1 MKFFIFVSVLFS
13 FASYSLEK
21 PYEPS
26 FTAKHPKMVQSA
38 RSAGVGIAVSALSY
52 AGLQATTKQDSSNC
66 LKFALPIGL
75 VSGLAVYYLK
85 PVYISF
91 LDAVLC
97 HPDQALLAAYQ
108 VEDQMKKEAQ
118 RQKLDGD
125 TQNIEDHTKKLKLA
139 HTLIKRFESQC
150 PFVLLGECT
159 NEGFGPC
166 VLSRTYKKKYRN
178 QFEDA
183 IGKALSQKSSLSRP
197 IVYTSFGCG
206 GSFQDLVILT
216 KWLSKNPLA
225 QLDIHLVDLQH
236 TPLVACL
243 DFLNNQRQI
252 NKQPIDYASVMQ
264 QLLEKGKKEWGGDK
278 HPEEKATMELSAT
291 ISHLDLKH
299 KEFLDWLQ
307 NNFPKAQIRLF
318 SHDNAKSYL
327 DFTQKNNLEYPD
339 VISAADIQDE
349 MSQLRK
355 SINNYLALCA
365 KTLEKKPSSINILL
379 TKMLEKNG
387 NYRVSLLTCAKDN
400 IPGCEEAPY
409 TDFEKQ
415 EQTLYYTEKNL

>member
-1 MKFFIFVSVLFS
+1 MKFFIFTSILFS
-13 FASYSLEK
+13 VASHSLEK
-21 PYEPS
+21 PYEPN
-26 FTAKHPKMVQSA
+26 FTAKHPKLVQTA
-38 RSAGVGIAVSALSY
+38 RSAGAGMAVSALTY
-52 AGLQATTKQDSSNC
+52 AGLQAATKQNSPTS
-66 LKFALPIGL
+66 LKYALPIGL
-75 VSGLAVYYLK
+75 VGGLAVYYLK

-97 HPDQALLAAYQ
+97 HPDQALLATYQ

-118 RQKLDGD
+118 RQKLDVNAD
-125 TQNIEDHTKKLKLA
+125 NIEDHTKKLGLSRA
-139 HTLIKRFESQC
+139 LIKRFESEC

-159 NEGFGPC
+159 SEGFGPC

-178 QFEDA
+178 QFENT
-183 IGKALSQKSSLSRP
+183 IGKALSQKLQISKP
-197 IVYTSFGCG
+197 IVYASFGCG
-206 GSFQDLVILT
+206 GTFQDLVIIT

-225 QLDIHLVDLQH
+225 QLDIHLIDLQH

-252 NKQPIDYASVMQ
+252 DKQPVDYASVMQ
-264 QLLEKGKKEWGGDK
+264 ELLEKGKKEWGGDK
-278 HPEEKATMELSAT
+278 HPEDTARMELSAA

-299 KEFLDWLQ
+299 KELLNWLQ
-307 NNFPKAQIRLF
+307 QNFPKAQIRLF

-327 DFTQKNNLEYPD
+327 GFIEKNNLEYPD
-339 VISAADIQDE
+339 VINAADIQDE

-365 KTLEKKPSSINILL
+365 KTLEKKPSSTNILL

-400 IPGCEEAPY
+400 IPGSEEAPY

-415 EQTLYYTEKNL
+415 EQKLYYTEKNL